1 MYPTI
6 LEINTDNLLKNITF
20 FKSKLYEKTKILA
33 VVKAFAYGSDAVLI
47 SKILQKNAINYLA
60 VAYTNEGVL
69 LKKNNIVL
77 PIIVLHAQIESY
89 KKIIKHKLEPN
100 IYSLNGLK
108 KFIQIAK
115 RKKLKNY
122 PIHLKFNT
130 GLNRLG
136 FVKEDISDILKLVK
150 NNSNISIKSIFS
162 HLAASED
169 SAEREFT
176 IKQINLFESIKNSFT
191 KTLKN
196 KPYYHILNTS
206 GVLNYPEYQMD
217 MVRIGIGMFGFAN
230 EPKFTKEL
238 KNVFRLKTKISQ
250 IHTINKGESL
260 GYNRAFIATKKTKTA
275 TLPIGHADGISR
287 ILGNKNNF
295 VYINHKKA
303 FIIGNVCMDMIMVDV
318 TNITC
323 KEGDEV
329 IIFDSQKDILRI
341 SKKLKTIP
349 YEFLT
354 MLSQRI
360 KRQII

>member
-1 MYPTI
+1 MHPTI
-6 LEINTDNLLKNITF
+6 LEINTDNLVKNIAF
-20 FKSKLYEKTKILA
+20 FKSKLHQKTKMVA
-33 VVKAFAYGSDAVLI
+33 VVKAFAYGSDAVSI
-47 SKILQKNAINYLA
+47 SKILQKNNIDYLA
-60 VAYTNEGVL
+60 VAYTKEGIQL
-69 LKKNNIVL
+69 RKNNIIL
-77 PIIVLHAQIESY
+77 PIIVLHAQIENY
-89 KKIIKHKLEPN
+89 KKIIKHSLEPN

-108 KFIQIAK
+108 KFIQIVKKKNLK
-115 RKKLKNY
+115 RY

-136 FVKEDISDILKLVK
+136 FVKEDVSEILKLVK
-150 NNSNISIKSIFS
+150 NNPNISIKSIFS

-169 SAEREFT
+169 SAEKEFT
-176 IKQINLFESIKNSFT
+176 IKQIHLFESIKNPFT
-191 KTLKN
+191 EALKN

-206 GVLNYPEYQMD
+206 GILNYSEYQMD
-217 MVRIGIGMFGFAN
+217 MVRLGVGMFGFAN
-230 EPKFTKEL
+230 EPKFTNKL
-238 KNVFRLKTKISQ
+238 KNVLTLKTKISQ

-260 GYNRAFIATKKTKTA
+260 GYNRAFVATKKTKTA

-287 ILGNKNNF
+287 KLGNKNSF

-303 FIIGNVCMDMIMVDV
+303 TIIGNVCMDMIMVDV
-318 TNITC
+318 TNINC

-341 SKKLKTIP
+341 SKELNTIP

-360 KRQII
+360 KRKVI